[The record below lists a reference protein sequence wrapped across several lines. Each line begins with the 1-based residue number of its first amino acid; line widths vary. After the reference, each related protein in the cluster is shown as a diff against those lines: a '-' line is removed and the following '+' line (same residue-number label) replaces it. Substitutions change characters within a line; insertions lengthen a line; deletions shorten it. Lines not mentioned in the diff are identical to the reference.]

1 MHVREL
7 KKKTVEWN
15 FSNLEISIF
24 FKKFSKMYSAEFFL
38 IFPVFSSLCNK
49 KEFIK
54 KYGFTGL
61 VFKIHV
67 AAIHGKKWVKFVAM
81 QQISAT
87 LIYDSNTTKGT
98 VESYL
103 KKLHNH
109 SKQ

>member
-1 MHVREL
+1 
-7 KKKTVEWN
+7 
-15 FSNLEISIF
+15 
-24 FKKFSKMYSAEFFL
+24 MYSAEFFL
-38 IFPVFSSLCNK
+38 IFAVFSSLCNK

-61 VFKIHV
+61 VFKI

-103 KKLHNH
+103 EKLHNH
-109 SKQ
+109 SKQWSFKPEKSHLAL